1 MTIDEIMKQLRELL
15 DDRRSFLTG
24 DKDHDEIYLKDIKA
38 LGIVL
43 NGLDYHKSLKR
54 SFETLVQQF
63 ARVRV
68 FCTMLNIPIPEWA
81 MSDTDKPEHDANKE
95 NDDDNS

>member
-1 MTIDEIMKQLRELL
+1 MMNKEPK
-15 DDRRSFLTG
+15 LTEG
-24 DKDHDEIYLKDIKA
+24 DK
-38 LGIVL
+38 G
-43 NGLDYHKSLKR
+43 
-54 SFETLVQQF
+54 
-63 ARVRV
+63 RVRV